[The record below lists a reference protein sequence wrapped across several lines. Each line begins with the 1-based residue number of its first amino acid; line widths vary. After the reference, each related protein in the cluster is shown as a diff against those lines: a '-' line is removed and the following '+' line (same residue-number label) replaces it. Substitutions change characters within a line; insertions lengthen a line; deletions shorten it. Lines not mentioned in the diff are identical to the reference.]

1 MADISPE
8 RTKIYWVNDNKLW
21 IFYYFCDDN
30 FLDRKY
36 VEINLGK
43 LIQKEAVCFVNNDC
57 LYITDTMKIL
67 EGTYIKLKSIHFLN
81 NSKAINN

>member
-8 RTKIYWVNDNKLW
+8 RTKIYLVNDNKLW

-43 LIQKEAVCFVNNDC
+43 LIQKEAVCFVTNNC
-57 LYITDTMKIL
+57 LYITDEHWSREDIGGNLYKI
-67 EGTYIKLKSIHFLN
+67 EIDSFFKN
-81 NSKAINN
+81 